1 LHASIV
7 NSEAS
12 WTDSESDNSVGQ
24 ERRDSKGKD
33 RAVSVEKVEE
43 FVACYYEMGCIFSSP
58 SATPPIKTDRSAP
71 TKPQDD
77 RPRQAGGDAAKG
89 SLMKNCYSVE
99 EVIGSGA
106 FSTVHRVNHRA
117 SRLYYAMKCVI
128 RAKLTQEDDDAL
140 QDEVAILKQF
150 DHVHIIKLYDF
161 FVEPEKYYL
170 VLEEM
175 SGGELF
181 DRIVKKSFYTEG
193 DARDLC
199 RFLLE
204 AMKYCHDHNVAHRDL
219 KPENLLLQNSS
230 DDSNIKIADFG
241 FAKRVKEPKSL
252 TTQCGTPGYVA
263 PEILKGQPY
272 DEKADMWS
280 VGVILYILLG
290 GYPPFIEENQKQL
303 FRKIKAGSYEFH
315 KEYWCDVSSEA
326 KNLISSLLT
335 VNPDKRLSATESLQN
350 IWISGKDPL
359 ANKDLGP
366 SLERFKKFNAKR
378 KLRAAVHT
386 VIVAN
391 KMARILDFSNA
402 IKEAALD
409 DEN

>member
-1 LHASIV
+1 MTRL
-7 NSEAS
+7 
-12 WTDSESDNSVGQ
+12 TDHPLLTG
-24 ERRDSKGKD
+24 
-33 RAVSVEKVEE
+33 
-43 FVACYYEMGCIFSSP
+43 
-58 SATPPIKTDRSAP
+58 
-71 TKPQDD
+71 PQDA
-77 RPRQAGGDAAKG
+77 RLKQAGGDAEKG
-89 SLMKNCYSVE
+89 RLMKNCYNVE
-99 EVIGSGA
+99 EMIGSGA
-106 FSTVHRVNHRA
+106 FSTVHRANHRA
-117 SRLYYAMKCVI
+117 SQQYYAMKCVI

-161 FVEPEKYYL
+161 FVEPENYYL

-193 DARDLC
+193 CARDLC

-204 AMKYCHDHNVAHRDL
+204 AMKYCHDHKVAHRDL

-263 PEILKGQPY
+263 PEILNGLPY

-280 VGVILYILLG
+280 VGIILYILLG
-290 GYPPFIEENQKQL
+290 GYPPFADESQKQL
-303 FRKIKAGSYEFH
+303 FRKIKAGSYEFDRR
-315 KEYWCDVSSEA
+315 YWCDVSSEA

-350 IWISGKDPL
+350 VWISGKGPL

-366 SLERFKKFNAKR
+366 SLQRFKKFNAKR
-378 KLRAAVHT
+378 KLIGCIHT
-386 VIVAN
+386 VIIAN
-391 KMARILDFSNA
+391 KMKRILDFSNA

-409 DEN
+409 EE

>member
-1 LHASIV
+1 LPQGG
-7 NSEAS
+7 
-12 WTDSESDNSVGQ
+12 TSV
-24 ERRDSKGKD
+24 R
-33 RAVSVEKVEE
+33 
-43 FVACYYEMGCIFSSP
+43 
-58 SATPPIKTDRSAP
+58 PP
-71 TKPQDD
+71 KPQAP
-77 RPRQAGGDAAKG
+77 RPHQAGGDAAAGKQ
-89 SLMKNCYSVE
+89 MKSCYDVA

-106 FSTVHRVNHRA
+106 FSTVHRVHHRA
-117 SRLYYAMKCVI
+117 SQCSYAMKCVV

-140 QDEVAILKQF
+140 QDEVAILKEF
-150 DHVHIIKLYDF
+150 DHVCIIRLYDF
-161 FVEPEKYYL
+161 FVEPERYYL

-181 DRIVKKSFYTEG
+181 DRIVKKSYYNEG

-199 RFLLE
+199 KFLLE
-204 AMKYCHDHNVAHRDL
+204 AMKYCHDHHVAHRDL
-219 KPENLLLQNSS
+219 KPENLLLQNTK

-241 FAKRVKEPKSL
+241 FAKRVKKPKSL

-263 PEILKGQPY
+263 PEILKGLPY

-290 GYPPFIEENQKQL
+290 GYPPFIEENQKLL
-303 FRKIKAGSYEFH
+303 FRKIKQGAYEFH
-315 KEYWCDVSSEA
+315 KEYWADVSSEA

-335 VNPDKRLSATESLQN
+335 VDPDRRLSANEALRN
-350 IWISGKDPL
+350 VWISGEEPLSHKDMGQ
-359 ANKDLGP
+359 A
-366 SLERFKKFNAKR
+366 LERFKKFNAKR

-391 KMARILDFSNA
+391 KMARILDFSKA

-409 DEN
+409 DDEE